1 MDALTNGQIYK
12 KIATPIA
19 RDRRATTQ
27 IGSDVDYERVTRGGR
42 NLLIV
47 VAALVG
53 LVVLLSL
60 FVRVEEVAR
69 ARGEFVPTQRLQVI
83 QTAEGGSLQEIL
95 VRNDDRVTKGE
106 IIARFR
112 ATDLLRDIQLNEV
125 RAARLEIEIARL
137 EALATGEDLNLDK
150 YRANYATMVNEALEL
165 HKQQMQ
171 HIQRDLEQ
179 KDHAAEEVKASLAA
193 AEQQIPSAQGSMRAT
208 QELLDRMR
216 EGVRLGVIPQNR
228 LAQAQEQAAQ
238 SERTYIT
245 LVTSLDE
252 LKARIR
258 SLEAERASLVA
269 KSTSD
274 ARNERAERIEQL
286 REATVTLA
294 ALRNRAQDIEV
305 RAPVNGIVHKV
316 SETPIGTVIPAGGT
330 VCEIVPTDGGVLMQA
345 RIAPRDIGFVHV
357 GQKALIKADA
367 FEYGRF
373 GAIQGDVVRIAPSS
387 TTAQPGQE
395 PFFPVEVELEHGYVG
410 TDEKHVVT
418 PGMTGEASILTGDK
432 TIFQYLLK
440 PIYTTLGSAL
450 RER

>member
-165 HKQQMQ
+165 HKQQNAAYPARSRAKGSCGGRGQGLACGRGAADSVGPGQ
-171 HIQRDLEQ
+171 HAGNAGIAGS
-179 KDHAAEEVKASLAA
+179 HA
-193 AEQQIPSAQGSMRAT
+193 R
-208 QELLDRMR
+208 R
-216 EGVRLGVIPQNR
+216 
-228 LAQAQEQAAQ
+228 
-238 SERTYIT
+238 
-245 LVTSLDE
+245 
-252 LKARIR
+252 
-258 SLEAERASLVA
+258 RASR
-269 KSTSD
+269 
-274 ARNERAERIEQL
+274 RNPSKTVSRRL
-286 REATVTLA
+286 RS
-294 ALRNRAQDIEV
+294 RRHSPN
-305 RAPVNGIVHKV
+305 
-316 SETPIGTVIPAGGT
+316 
-330 VCEIVPTDGGVLMQA
+330 
-345 RIAPRDIGFVHV
+345 
-357 GQKALIKADA
+357 ALIS
-367 FEYGRF
+367 RW
-373 GAIQGDVVRIAPSS
+373 
-387 TTAQPGQE
+387 
-395 PFFPVEVELEHGYVG
+395 
-410 TDEKHVVT
+410 
-418 PGMTGEASILTGDK
+418 
-432 TIFQYLLK
+432 
-440 PIYTTLGSAL
+440 
-450 RER
+450 